1 MDFNPP
7 PAYQSPP
14 PDDMRRPGSHG
25 ALIAG
30 LLTVA
35 ALGGAVGL
43 YHWISNRPADE
54 PAMVSSTIGQPATT
68 EVAVQEAPATPPNE
82 AKSSKK
88 SGTAPTTLVKH
99 IVRSLLGRDEWAVD
113 TLLGNA
119 LTKPERRALM
129 SAINQGSLSMDT
141 EQPVTYLGPTSTGER
156 WAINL
161 RPTGSTSS
169 DQLLVEFSHGE
180 GEWLLSSAQLPEAL
194 KTPIQSTEN
203 GEADEHATA
212 FVDVLLA
219 GDLGDLKSLVNPE
232 KVTDE
237 KLAALG
243 IIMDETKFQIKP
255 GTKGL
260 KTTNVSEDRAWVV
273 AKVHSP
279 NYQLDSEFGLEL
291 KKEGESWIV
300 DRINLSTLMSGFTSM
315 AADADAFQSPLVTT
329 PAGGDSLVLYFG
341 YDDEKLT
348 TRSMKQLSVVAS
360 LLKQSSTKRIQIGGH
375 TDALGDD
382 SYNDALSQRRASK
395 VAEMLQSFG
404 VRRNQINLEA
414 FGERLPLSPNLNPDG
429 TDNPDGRERN
439 RRAEIY
445 LDF

>member
-1 MDFNPP
+1 MKLFVNDLTVMDFSYLCPK
-7 PAYQSPP
+7 
-14 PDDMRRPGSHG
+14 RG
-25 ALIAG
+25 
-30 LLTVA
+30 
-35 ALGGAVGL
+35 
-43 YHWISNRPADE
+43 
-54 PAMVSSTIGQPATT
+54 MV
-68 EVAVQEAPATPPNE
+68 
-82 AKSSKK
+82 
-88 SGTAPTTLVKH
+88 
-99 IVRSLLGRDEWAVD
+99 
-113 TLLGNA
+113 
-119 LTKPERRALM
+119 
-129 SAINQGSLSMDT
+129 
-141 EQPVTYLGPTSTGER
+141 
-156 WAINL
+156 
-161 RPTGSTSS
+161 
-169 DQLLVEFSHGE
+169 
-180 GEWLLSSAQLPEAL
+180 
-194 KTPIQSTEN
+194 
-203 GEADEHATA
+203 
-212 FVDVLLA
+212 
-219 GDLGDLKSLVNPE
+219 
-232 KVTDE
+232 
-237 KLAALG
+237 
-243 IIMDETKFQIKP
+243 
-255 GTKGL
+255 
-260 KTTNVSEDRAWVV
+260 
-273 AKVHSP
+273 
-279 NYQLDSEFGLEL
+279 
-291 KKEGESWIV
+291 GESWIV